1 MTTDLHHFVAQLE
14 ADSSL
19 FEPDQLRRRLEALDE
34 LDAYFGDTDL
44 QTFTNECNHDQI
56 CERATAIRT
65 RLEALNS
72 AIYESIR
79 NQIQQGAQPSRFHQ
93 WIQICRDTRGSPSPG
108 LGYDHLD
115 ELMSG
120 VLQLSEP
127 KSSHIH
133 LAPEMVFYQPTPMRH
148 ILHLIEVSE
157 LSETDL
163 LVDLG
168 SGLGHV
174 PILASI
180 LTGTRSIGIE
190 SEAAYVASAR
200 DCIHNLGLS
209 PVTFVQQNASDADL
223 SSGTVFYMY
232 TPFTG
237 TLLEAVLR
245 KLRTESTHRTITI
258 CTLGPCTSVV
268 AKESWLKPTTTPDT
282 DQITCFRS
290 SA

>member
-19 FEPDQLRRRLEALDE
+19 FEPDQLRRRLETLDE
-34 LDAYFGDTDL
+34 LDAYFGDANSQSHSTEPHH
-44 QTFTNECNHDQI
+44 QRRY
-56 CERATAIRT
+56 ERAQAIRI
-65 RLEALNS
+65 RLEAINS
-72 AIYESIR
+72 AIYEPIR
-79 NQIQQGAQPSRFHQ
+79 NQIQQGAQPSRLRR
-93 WIQICRDTRGSPSPG
+93 WIQICRDRQENLSPG

-115 ELMSG
+115 EVMSG
-120 VLQLSEP
+120 VLQLREP

-133 LAPEMVFYQPTPMRH
+133 LGPEMVFYQPTPVRH

-180 LTGTRSIGIE
+180 LTEARCMGIE
-190 SEAAYVASAR
+190 SEAAYIASAR

-237 TLLEAVLR
+237 DLLEAVLR
-245 KLRTESTHRTITI
+245 KLRSEGTQRAITV

-282 DQITCFRS
+282 NQITCFRS
-290 SA
+290 NA